1 MPGLIDPQAVQA
13 AANTIRGIMDTK
25 TQGIYDSLATTP
37 PEESKIQ
44 ATLAMA
50 IDTNKQVRF
59 EYWSPGENESTSRT
73 ADPVRVFLA
82 DSELYLSAWAK
93 TRNAHRPFVQHRL
106 RYVGGL
112 ETAATPKQ
120 SSTETEPTS

>member
-37 PEESKIQ
+37 PKESKIQ

-50 IDTNKQVRF
+50 IDTNKQVSF
-59 EYWSPGENESTSRT
+59 EYWSRGENESTSRT
-73 ADPVRVFLA
+73 AAPVRVFLA
-82 DSELYLSAWAK
+82 DSELYLSAWD
-93 TRNAHRPFVQHRL
+93 TDRVGHRTFCLGRVSD
-106 RYVGGL
+106 VESL
-112 ETAATPKQ
+112 ESDAI
-120 SSTETEPTS
+120 SN

>member
-82 DSELYLSAWAK
+82 DPELYLSAWGK
-93 TRNAHRPFVQHRL
+93 DRDDHRTFRL
-106 RYVGGL
+106 DRMRDAEVREHEATA
-112 ETAATPKQ
+112 ETARA
-120 SSTETEPTS
+120 ENLAR